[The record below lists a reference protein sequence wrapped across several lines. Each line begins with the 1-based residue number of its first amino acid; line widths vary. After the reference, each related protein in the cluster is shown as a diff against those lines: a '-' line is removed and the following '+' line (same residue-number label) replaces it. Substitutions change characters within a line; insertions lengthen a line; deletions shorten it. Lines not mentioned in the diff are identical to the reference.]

1 MLRGCPRRMP
11 KRGRPRRTLRIV
23 AATGFFVTLI
33 SESRVNQL
41 AVPGFPGF
49 PGASR
54 LGHETRGRSTRSPGL
69 SGVSR
74 VHHGLGRYTEGQVM
88 PGREDEKE
96 RERKRRDTAASEVGQ
111 SSGVVSG
118 GRTWEAQAA
127 AARPLQVGARYT
139 IFGWFSLCLIAV
151 FGLSGCPVLESVL
164 VWRCFQSRI
173 MIPVSESLAGFPPF
187 GKGETTCGGTIRD
200 YLATT

>member
-1 MLRGCPRRMP
+1 MFHSARARRPEPVIVSEAGFVPRPQGPPYLFRMTF
-11 KRGRPRRTLRIV
+11 GRTRR
-23 AATGFFVTLI
+23 
-33 SESRVNQL
+33 NN
-41 AVPGFPGF
+41 
-49 PGASR
+49 
-54 LGHETRGRSTRSPGL
+54 STRPFRFQIKAPMCTHADC
-69 SGVSR
+69 VQFAQ
-74 VHHGLGRYTEGQVM
+74 E
-88 PGREDEKE
+88 
-96 RERKRRDTAASEVGQ
+96 AAADCAQQLMQLQQGHPHWS
-111 SSGVVSG
+111 
-118 GRTWEAQAA
+118 TEAQAA

>member
-1 MLRGCPRRMP
+1 
-11 KRGRPRRTLRIV
+11 
-23 AATGFFVTLI
+23 
-33 SESRVNQL
+33 
-41 AVPGFPGF
+41 
-49 PGASR
+49 
-54 LGHETRGRSTRSPGL
+54 
-69 SGVSR
+69 
-74 VHHGLGRYTEGQVM
+74 M

-173 MIPVSESLAGFPPF
+173 MRLGNNAENKKKTTKQTENPQKLRDPVRA
-187 GKGETTCGGTIRD
+187 
-200 YLATT
+200 